1 MKPRIFWARPYA
13 AALMA
18 GALAFPGLATALTLE
33 QALSLAEREAPS
45 LDAQAANLQAARS
58 AAIPAGEL
66 PDPKLKLGLQN
77 VPIEGQA
84 KWRLDEDFM
93 TMQMVGVMQDVP
105 NRDKRRARVEAAQ
118 ANVAL
123 ADVQQTIERL
133 KVRQQTAEAWIATLA
148 VEQKLTLFKEL
159 FRENRLFTRAITA
172 RTAGGRGLAADTVL
186 PKQEAALLA
195 EQEDELLRNEAI
207 ARAELRR
214 WIGDA
219 ASEPLT
225 GAWPQWL
232 DDLNHYQHNLYRHPD
247 LLAFDPMTR
256 QAEANVRQAIAEKT
270 PDWSWGVDYLRRGRE
285 YGDMV
290 NLSVSFDLPL
300 FTGTRQDPKI
310 AAERARVARI
320 EAERQA
326 MLRMHNQELSAELAE
341 YQRLVRGLARLEQTL
356 LPLAEEKVRL
366 AMADYR
372 AGSGELTAVIDAR
385 QQLIETRLRRIDIA
399 RERSLSNARLHFAF
413 GDTRP

>member
-1 MKPRIFWARPYA
+1 MKPRIFWARPCA
-13 AALMA
+13 AVLMV
-18 GALAFPGLATALTLE
+18 GAFAFPGLAGALTLE

-84 KWRLDEDFM
+84 QWRLDEDFM
-93 TMQMVGVMQDVP
+93 TMQMIGVMQDVP

-118 ANVAL
+118 ASVAL
-123 ADVQQTIERL
+123 ADVQQTVERL
-133 KVRQQTAEAWIATLA
+133 KVRQQTAEAWIAALA
-148 VEQKLTLFKEL
+148 VEQKLTLFKQL
-159 FRENRLFTRAITA
+159 YAENRLFSRAITA
-172 RTAGGRGLAADTVL
+172 RTAGGRGMTADTVL

-225 GAWPQWL
+225 GDWPRWL
-232 DDLNHYQHNLYRHPD
+232 DDLNHYQHNLHRHPD

-256 QAEANVRQAIAEKT
+256 QAEAKVRQAIAEKT

-300 FTGTRQDPKI
+300 FTGSRQDPKI

-372 AGSGELTAVIDAR
+372 AGSGELMAVIDAR

-399 RERSLSNARLHFAF
+399 RDRSLSNARLHFAF
-413 GDTRP
+413 GETQP

>member
-1 MKPRIFWARPYA
+1 M
-13 AALMA
+13 
-18 GALAFPGLATALTLE
+18 
-33 QALSLAEREAPS
+33 SLAEREAPS

-77 VPIEGQA
+77 VPIEGDA
-84 KWRLDEDFM
+84 RWRLDEEAM
-93 TMQMVGVMQDVP
+93 TMRMIGIVQDVP
-105 NRDKRRARVEAAQ
+105 NRDKRRARVEAAK
-118 ANVAL
+118 AGVAL

-133 KVRQQTAEAWIATLA
+133 KVRQQTAEAWIAVLA
-148 VEQKLTLFKEL
+148 VEQKLTLLREL
-159 FRENRLFTRAITA
+159 FSENRLFARAITA
-172 RTAGGRGLAADTVL
+172 RIAGGRGLAVDAVS

-195 EQEDELLRNEAI
+195 EQEDELLRDEAI

-225 GAWPQWL
+225 GDWPQWL
-232 DDLNHYQHNLYRHPD
+232 ADLKHYQHNLYRHPS
-247 LLAFDPMTR
+247 LLAFDPLTR

-270 PDWSWGVDYLRRGRE
+270 PDWSWGVDYQKRGRE
-285 YGDMV
+285 FGDMV
-290 NLSVSFDLPL
+290 SLNVSFDLPL
-300 FTGTRQDPKI
+300 FAGARQDPKI
-310 AAERARVARI
+310 AAERARLAQV
-320 EAERQA
+320 EAERETT
-326 MLRMHNQELSAELAE
+326 LRMHNQELSADLAE
-341 YQRLVRGLARLEQTL
+341 YQRLDRALVRLEQAL

-372 AGSGELTAVIDAR
+372 GGRGELTAVIDAR
-385 QQLIETRLRRIDIA
+385 RQLIETRLRRIDIA
-399 RERSLSNARLHFAF
+399 RDRSQSNASLHFAF